1 MTPDRKLLYSRLR
14 YSFIGLLISCMI
26 VCMCTV
32 CCVIMAPTSVADGG
46 QSSWCLSEIRTAEL
60 SAQQSADDHQC
71 RDLCFHS
78 PGAQQHTHKQMQRL
92 ISKSLYSVFGLKKNQ
107 STITRFHFGLQYKP
121 PRVVTPVTHSCC
133 SKRPWD
139 VDISLQRH
147 RNVAHAK
154 PNIHPPLSL
163 CKITPRSVGKIGK
176 PSLSCSDC
184 LVTPEYITMYFTL
197 MHEEEHYPKSKW
209 VVWFRLS
216 HLIKGLK
223 SN

>member
-1 MTPDRKLLYSRLR
+1 MLCDNGT
-14 YSFIGLLISCMI
+14 
-26 VCMCTV
+26 
-32 CCVIMAPTSVADGG
+32 
-46 QSSWCLSEIRTAEL
+46 
-60 SAQQSADDHQC
+60 
-71 RDLCFHS
+71 DLCGWWRTEFLVS
-78 PGAQQHTHKQMQRL
+78 LWDPNSRALSTAVSRRSSMPWSMFSLSWSTAAYAQTNAKTYIKKL
-92 ISKSLYSVFGLKKNQ
+92 VFCFWIKKNQ

-121 PRVVTPVTHSCC
+121 PRVVTLVTHSCC

-184 LVTPEYITMYFTL
+184 LVTPEYITVYFTL

>member
-1 MTPDRKLLYSRLR
+1 MEDRVPGVSLR
-14 YSFIGLLISCMI
+14 SEQ
-26 VCMCTV
+26 
-32 CCVIMAPTSVADGG
+32 
-46 QSSWCLSEIRTAEL
+46 QSSQHSSQQTLINAVIYVFTLLEHSSIRTNK
-60 SAQQSADDHQC
+60 C
-71 RDLCFHS
+71 KDLYQKACILF
-78 PGAQQHTHKQMQRL
+78 L
-92 ISKSLYSVFGLKKNQ
+92 DKKNQ

-184 LVTPEYITMYFTL
+184 LVTPEYITVYFTL